1 MSVDSACLATSHSTS
16 GLTLRENPT
25 LGGGPAL
32 ACLFLT
38 EAYAYGIL
46 RTQIFLSVGSPQLA
60 RKSGSSSQDC
70 SRIRSLTQEEMT
82 SCFRAPIRLPPYLV
96 FYSEVY
102 LRLDWRRRLCWNCAT
117 TKGACEKFED
127 GTLIERAPY
136 KNVNYA
142 EA

>member
-1 MSVDSACLATSHSTS
+1 MSVDSACLDTSHSTS
-16 GLTLRENPT
+16 GLTLRE
-25 LGGGPAL
+25 ARQF

-38 EAYAYGIL
+38 PTEY
-46 RTQIFLSVGSPQLA
+46 SVHKFVLV
-60 RKSGSSSQDC
+60 SGHPNWLESRDSSSQDC

-82 SCFRAPIRLPPYLV
+82 SCFRAPIRLPYLV

-102 LRLDWRRRLCWNCAT
+102 LRLDWRRWLCWNCAT